1 LVEELAS
8 DALKDRHW
16 EQIFTVL
23 GVPYPAEAEFSIN
36 NLLEYDV
43 ISKFEEVI
51 KKRKSLKIFPRVRVK
66 ITIDLH
72 RNTYKNIRG

>member
-23 GVPYPAEAEFSIN
+23 GVPYPADAQFSIN
-36 NLLEYDV
+36 DLLEYD
-43 ISKFEEVI
+43 IMSKFEEVI
-51 KKRKSLKIFPRVRVK
+51 KKRKSLKILPEV
-66 ITIDLH
+66 
-72 RNTYKNIRG
+72 